1 MAKGLGGKAAALGAA
16 LFTATALTCVAGSG
30 AALAADYAVA
40 AGSEV
45 GAYFPV
51 AGALKL
57 LLASDKNAGQTRL
70 TPVATAGA
78 VENLEGLRAR
88 RFDFALVQADQLF
101 DAFQGRGAFA
111 AAGPATELRTVL
123 ALHGESLALLARPGV
138 KIKGLEDLVG
148 KKVDLGPEGSGV
160 RAVAE
165 ALTAGLPK
173 GGVKP
178 VALSM
183 GETAAALCAKKA
195 DAAFV
200 MVGHPSAALLDG
212 LTRCKNKLVPV
223 TGPAVE
229 SLLLANPAL
238 AAVDVPAKIYPGVA
252 KPVSTVGTRAVLV
265 TRADVDSAAVGAV
278 VEAARSNFDVLRL
291 LHPALYS
298 LTDVASLRPKSGAVP
313 LHGAAEAAF
322 DASASR

>member
-1 MAKGLGGKAAALGAA
+1 MAKGLSWAPGAGLLAGLLAA
-16 LFTATALTCVAGSG
+16 TVLTGVAR
-30 AALAADYAVA
+30 AADYSIA

-57 LLASDKNAGQTRL
+57 LLADGKGGDKPRL
-70 TPVATAGA
+70 LPVATAGA

-111 AAGPATELRTVL
+111 VAGPATDLRTVL
-123 ALHGESLALLARPGV
+123 ALHGESLALLARPGA
-138 KIKGLEDLVG
+138 KIKGLEDLAG
-148 KKVDLGPEGSGV
+148 KKVDLGAAGSGG

-165 ALTAGLPK
+165 SLTAGLPK

-178 VALSM
+178 TALSM
-183 GETAAALCAKKA
+183 GETAAALCGKKV
-195 DAAFV
+195 DAAFM

-212 LTRCKNKLVPV
+212 VTRCKNKLVPV
-223 TGPAVE
+223 TGPAVDK
-229 SLLLANPAL
+229 LLAANPGL
-238 AAVDVPAKIYPGVA
+238 AAVDVPAKIYPGIA
-252 KPVSTVGTRAVLV
+252 KTVSTVGTRAVLV
-265 TRADVDSAAVGAV
+265 TRADVDSATVGAV
-278 VEAARSNFDVLRL
+278 VQAARGGFDVLRM

-298 LTDVASLRPKSGAVP
+298 LTDVASLRPISGAVP

-322 DASASR
+322 DASAAR

>member
-1 MAKGLGGKAAALGAA
+1 MAKGLGGKVAALGAA
-16 LFTATALTCVAGSG
+16 LLAGVVGAGVAR
-30 AALAADYAVA
+30 AADYTVA

-57 LLASDKNAGQTRL
+57 LLASGKDADKPRL
-70 TPVATAGA
+70 VPVATAGA
-78 VENLEGLRAR
+78 VENLAGLRAK

-111 AAGPATELRTVL
+111 AAGPAGELRTVL
-123 ALHGESLALLARPGV
+123 ALHGESLALLARPGA
-138 KIKGLEDLVG
+138 KIKGLEDLAG
-148 KKVDLGPEGSGV
+148 KKVDLGPEGSGG

-178 VALSM
+178 VALGM
-183 GETAAALCAKKA
+183 GETTAALCGKKV

-200 MVGHPSAALLDG
+200 MVGHPSSVLLDG
-212 LTRCKNKLVPV
+212 LTRCKNKLAPV
-223 TGPAVE
+223 TGAAVDK
-229 SLLLANPAL
+229 LLGANPAL
-238 AAVDVPAKIYPGVA
+238 AAVDVPAKIYPGA
-252 KPVSTVGTRAVLV
+252 PRPTPTIGTRAVLV

-278 VEAARSNFDVLRL
+278 VDAARSNFDVLRM

-298 LTDVASLRPKSGAVP
+298 LTDVASLRPMSGAVP
-313 LHGAAEAAF
+313 LHAAAEAAF